1 MKVVKIMGGLGNQ
14 LYQYALFL
22 RLLKE
27 DNDSGIDIS
36 WYDTHLCHNGFELPV
51 LTDNSFVVV
60 NDKDVFFSGDKNRIY
75 EQGNVILKLYYKLF
89 LKQKKYSK
97 TLPQEA
103 ITFYKGFLDSRYSY
117 YDGYWTSEK
126 YFKDIAVELRNKLKF
141 PAIDCKNMKIKSFIE
156 GSNSVSIHIRRGDYL
171 NAENAIY
178 QNVCTRIY
186 YRNAID
192 YINSNVPD
200 PRFYVFSNDIEWCRE
215 NLDLKDAYYVDW
227 NKGNDSYRDMQL
239 MSLCKHNIIAN
250 STFSWWGAW
259 LNENPN
265 KIVLAPSRWFDLPDC
280 PMEDI
285 YPDEWIKI
293 PIE

>member
-1 MKVVKIMGGLGNQ
+1 MGGLGNQ

-36 WYDTHLCHNGFELPV
+36 WYDTHLCHNGFELPT
-51 LTDNSFVVV
+51 LTDNSFVIA
-60 NDKDVFFSGDKNRIY
+60 NDKDAFFSGDKNVIY
-75 EQGNVILKLYYKLF
+75 KQGNVILKLYYKLF
-89 LKQKKYSK
+89 LKNKKYSK

-103 ITFYKGFLDSRYSY
+103 ITFYKDFLDSRYSY

-141 PAIDCKNMKIKSFIE
+141 PPIDRKNEKIISFIGE
-156 GSNSVSIHIRRGDYL
+156 SNSVSIHIRRGDYL
-171 NAENAIY
+171 SAENVIY

-186 YRNAID
+186 YKNAID
-192 YINSNVPD
+192 YINTNILN
-200 PRFYVFSNDIEWCRE
+200 PRFFVFSNDIEWCRK
-215 NLDLKDAYYVDW
+215 NLDLNDAYYIDW
-227 NKGNDSYRDMQL
+227 NKGRDSYRDMQL

-259 LNENPN
+259 LNQNPN
-265 KIVLAPSRWFDLPDC
+265 KMVLAPSKWFDLSDC